1 MTSKYISPPTSKETA
16 IFETVTSQKD
26 QQGASFINTVK
37 GACGSVVDTATETIE
52 NMVSGVVDAAT
63 GVYDKISNQ
72 FSTTSGE
79 INNQADHFKQNT
91 DEALNDIELD
101 EQMTLNCNMQGT
113 LYSDATYK
121 INNLS
126 PKEIKTLKESPAMS
140 TKLSNDLAV
149 SGANKVKDSL
159 I

>member
-1 MTSKYISPPTSKETA
+1 MVNKYISPSVSKETA
-16 IFETVTSQKD
+16 TFETITSQKT
-26 QQGASFINTVK
+26 QQGASFISTVK
-37 GACGSVVDTATETIE
+37 NACESIVDTATETIE
-52 NMVSGVVDAAT
+52 NMINGVVNTAT
-63 GVYDKISNQ
+63 GVYDAISNQ
-72 FSTTSGE
+72 FTTASG
-79 INNQADHFKQNT
+79 NVGAQTDHFKQNT

-113 LYSDATYK
+113 LYSDATDK
-121 INNLS
+121 INTLS
-126 PKEIKTLKESPAMS
+126 PKEIKTLKESPTMS